1 MVTTATAKTKR
12 PVSGSNAHS
21 PAPNAPIP
29 WVYYLLLHNPRLLQK
44 NLGLLK
50 ERGHIQEI
58 PTLWQVVQGI
68 SHMWRFTV
76 ANVDAIGTSQEAPV
90 RDNPRA
96 HLLKNQ
102 FIRFFA
108 LMAEGSINP
117 LDRTGLALTPKRKMR
132 LVLVTFH
139 ATGEMAQTVIYDLQL
154 LDCYPGALKTLGQ
167 RLEKLLKQPD
177 ARDEW
182 IKDMA
187 VYEGYHED
195 LVPVVKRCLKGDFV
209 VHVPTQR
216 EGDDYTV
223 TSFVERCLGFP
234 PTPAETLEKLLK
246 N

>member
-1 MVTTATAKTKR
+1 MATQTASKGKR
-12 PVSGSNAHS
+12 PVSGSNAPS
-21 PAPNAPIP
+21 PAQDEPIP
-29 WVYYLLLHNPRLLQK
+29 WFYYLLLHDPRQLQK
-44 NLGLLK
+44 NLHLLK

-58 PTLWQVVQGI
+58 PSLWQVVLGI
-68 SHMWRFTV
+68 SHMWHFTV

-96 HLLKNQ
+96 RLLKNQ

-117 LDRTGLALTPKRKMR
+117 LDRTGLALSPKRKMR
-132 LVLVTFH
+132 HVLGTFH

-187 VYEGYHED
+187 VYQGYHED
-195 LVPVVKRCLKGDFV
+195 LVPVVKRCLKGDFSV
-209 VHVPTQR
+209 NVPTQR

-234 PTPAETLEKLLK
+234 PTPQATLENLLK